1 MIKTNYEKLSVKNS
15 FFSFN
20 YSFINCFQLI
30 LGVIIFGSLSVGC
43 CCTFVVIR
51 TRPTFRRPPR
61 GVNLFQK
68 GLRYV
73 HTSVSATIMTFKK
86 MKLKRPLKKICQ

>member
-30 LGVIIFGSLSVGC
+30 LGVIIFRSLSVGC
-43 CCTFVVIR
+43 TFVADIR
-51 TRPTFRRPPR
+51 TRPTFRRPPLR
-61 GVNLFQK
+61 GVNFLPK
-68 GLRYV
+68 R
-73 HTSVSATIMTFKK
+73 STFI
-86 MKLKRPLKKICQ
+86 LL

>member
-61 GVNLFQK
+61 GVNLFPK
-68 GLRYV
+68 R
-73 HTSVSATIMTFKK
+73 STFI
-86 MKLKRPLKKICQ
+86 LL